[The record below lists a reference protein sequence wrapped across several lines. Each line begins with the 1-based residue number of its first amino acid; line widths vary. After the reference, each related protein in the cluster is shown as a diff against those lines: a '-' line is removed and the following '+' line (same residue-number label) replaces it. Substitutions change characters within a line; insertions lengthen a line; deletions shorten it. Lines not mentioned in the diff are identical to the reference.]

1 MTDLSDPSTTPHRSP
16 MDTLRVGLFLMR
28 LDWHLEGSLPG
39 SDRKN
44 VIRSLRDELVAEPR
58 TTTAALRDLG
68 PASGL
73 AARYG
78 DEGVKRPLWSIG
90 IITAGAALLVY
101 WALFLSYAW
110 GMLAAVV
117 DAGAQEADSVF
128 LFLVPVTAF
137 DTEAGV
143 GIGWSSGLAWL
154 VVPLAITLVAFALG
168 ARLWRLARRRASA
181 SAVAPN

>member
-1 MTDLSDPSTTPHRSP
+1 MNDLHDTDTTARRSM
-16 MDTLRVGLFLMR
+16 MDRLRIDLYLMR
-28 LDWHLEGSLPG
+28 LDWHLEGGLPG
-39 SDRKN
+39 AGRKN
-44 VIRSLRDELVAEPR
+44 VIRSLRDDLLVEPR
-58 TTTAALRDLG
+58 STGAALRDLG

-78 DEGVKRPLWSIG
+78 DEGMKRPLWSIG

-101 WALFLSYAW
+101 WALFLSYVW
-110 GMLAAVV
+110 GMLAAVD
-117 DAGAQEADSVF
+117 DAGAQQAHSAF

-154 VVPLAITLVAFALG
+154 VVPLVITLLAFALG
-168 ARLWRLARRRASA
+168 ARLWRLTRRR
-181 SAVAPN
+181 NRRG